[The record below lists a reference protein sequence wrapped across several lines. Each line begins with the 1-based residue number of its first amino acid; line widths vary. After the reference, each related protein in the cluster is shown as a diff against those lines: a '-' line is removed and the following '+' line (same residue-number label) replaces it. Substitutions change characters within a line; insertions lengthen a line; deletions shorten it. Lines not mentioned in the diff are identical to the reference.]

1 MSRFNLLV
9 SSLVLGPML
18 AAAPAQAQ
26 RVSADIRIGSGPV
39 DGRVIIN
46 DPYQYRRSRPVL
58 VFPQRRVFVER
69 VRFDRRFDRRWAY
82 DKHQRKE
89 WEHWRKDY
97 DHWRRD
103 WYNRFSRDYRVSVVY
118 YDGRD
123 DCYYDR
129 FRPGLQEIRV
139 YERDGRFYRFDDDDS
154 YYDDSRSYRDDRD
167 WRRDQDG
174 WDRDR

>member
-1 MSRFNLLV
+1 M
-9 SSLVLGPML
+9 
-18 AAAPAQAQ
+18 AAPAQAQ
-26 RVSADIRIGSGPV
+26 RVSADIRIGGGPV

-46 DPYQYRRSRPVL
+46 DPYQYRRSRPVI
-58 VFPQRRVFVER
+58 VYQQRRVPVER
-69 VRFDRRFDRRWAY
+69 IRFDRRYDRRWQY
-82 DKHQRKE
+82 DKHQRKQ
-89 WEHWRKDY
+89 WDHWRKDY

-118 YDGRD
+118 YDGRE

-139 YERDGRFYRFDDDDS
+139 YERDGRVYRFDDNDS
-154 YYDDSRSYRDDRD
+154 YYDDGRYSRDDRD
-167 WRRDQDG
+167 GRRDGDG